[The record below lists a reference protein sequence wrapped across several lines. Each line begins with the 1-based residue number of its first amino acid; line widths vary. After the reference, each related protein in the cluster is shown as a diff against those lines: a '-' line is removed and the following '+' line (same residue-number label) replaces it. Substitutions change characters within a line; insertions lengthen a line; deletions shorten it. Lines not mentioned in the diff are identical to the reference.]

1 MIRDTSGRK
10 CTWRRPHLRPRVHS
24 RKADAAA
31 IDAIVTRSNGDI
43 RRRKGSG
50 MTSNGFRFL
59 PTSTVYHPV
68 PQATREL
75 VGMPP
80 LVCQPRCVLSIHCP
94 FQVLIATATATVRIG
109 EYGSLHCRDP
119 PNPVSDS
126 HGVAFTGTAET
137 RPGHVCGDIMR
148 LANVPCGFP
157 VGAQN
162 G

>member
-80 LVCQPRCVLSIHCP
+80 LVCQPRCVLSIHRP

-126 HGVAFTGTAET
+126 LSDPASAIPEGTGEALRMSSFTTLILSESSSLSLL
-137 RPGHVCGDIMR
+137 D
-148 LANVPCGFP
+148 
-157 VGAQN
+157 
-162 G
+162 